1 MIWTFQSCP
10 TTSRREG
17 ECIRPLRDASSST
30 TQHLDCGDRCHHW
43 FYWCHWCCSGLSV
56 GACRRDFTQKEVFF
70 NQTACE
76 LGRINNTDGYNSTGL
91 KIWFDF
97 PFILFYI
104 SEQKPSSRRQ
114 FLPKKKKKK
123 TGRESLETQ
132 CGTSLDSQIHS
143 WGDLELQEKTDKSS
157 NFSLSVLTKE
167 VKVPWSGYVHLY
179 VTCFL

>member
-30 TQHLDCGDRCHHW
+30 TQRLDCGDRCHHW
-43 FYWCHWCCSGLSV
+43 FYWCHWRCSGLSV

-70 NQTACE
+70 LPNRMWTWKNQQHWWISFYRSE
-76 LGRINNTDGYNSTGL
+76 NMIRLS
-91 KIWFDF
+91 FH
-97 PFILFYI
+97 FILHFRTKAQL
-104 SEQKPSSRRQ
+104 EETVSS
-114 FLPKKKKKK
+114 KKKNKK